1 MYQSHGDVPPN
12 HNDNDTGIQA
22 VDAVLN
28 PAAGSRQRSK
38 LVTPQASADY
48 LPRSQ
53 VQAAL
58 AAHPHARLLLFSAP
72 AGFGKTTALAALAE
86 QRRTTGSAVAW
97 FSLEAE
103 DDDPARFFLQLLKT
117 LGEAVPGLGNYAR
130 GYLQNTMQVPVN
142 AVLESLLVDLAQ
154 HNAPLL
160 LVLDDLHLLKDAELF
175 SALGRLVRLAPAS
188 FTLAVG
194 SRSLP
199 PLNLATL
206 RAKGWLLE
214 VGLDELRLSVEETR
228 DYMARTGLQLD
239 DAVLTALHSHTEG
252 WAIGVQLAS
261 LWLRHQPQ
269 ASEQMECLG
278 SDQATVGQYL
288 LASVFEHLPADLQD
302 ALLAL
307 GIASQLSGDLANALT
322 GRHDGQALLER
333 LETMQLFLV
342 PLDRERQWYRF
353 HHLFADFLRS
363 RLKARDPERLK
374 QLHFNASLWFTNHH
388 MQNLA
393 IEHASL
399 AEDPEMLA
407 ALVDGCG
414 LELIN
419 RGQLN
424 KIYRWRQ
431 KVPDEI
437 AERYPTLVL
446 ADVWNRATEMALP
459 EANQMLDEVLA
470 RWGGARA
477 ETQLSDKYLATLAVK
492 AALALQKDDL
502 ELCVTIARRVE
513 AQLGR
518 NQAFLEVA
526 ILVIGAMALVTLAQ
540 PDQARRLL
548 ALAQQRN
555 HFLEGRYLDMQLA
568 NVEILLALEQG
579 QVKQAQMLFDQMRS
593 QVMPHLADKSRAM
606 ALPVIVEA
614 LIAYQQGR
622 LDGLEERL
630 GAALTHIDVIRPI
643 DIYAQGMLFLARI
656 QRMQD
661 KPKEAQATLVLMQ
674 NLAARNQSWR
684 FYARAVADEIS
695 LMLQE
700 PGTDRVK
707 RAEQRFKGVDW
718 NKLASGSTHQ
728 GANSAL
734 WVQGLI
740 RVRLQQARGHFSEA
754 LHEITQLR
762 SKLQPNW
769 HGLQRL
775 RLDLLAALSYQR
787 LGYQERA
794 HSLLVQCLLSAEREG
809 VRSLFIEEGEA
820 IRQLLQL
827 LESAERQPALQGF
840 IRDLLASWPGQ
851 DARKSLDVLEEGLTD
866 REREVVCL
874 AAKGLSNEE
883 IGQQLALALGT
894 VKWHLHNIYEKLKV
908 RNRTQA
914 IRRARELGLLE
925 P

>member
-1 MYQSHGDVPPN
+1 M
-12 HNDNDTGIQA
+12 
-22 VDAVLN
+22 DAVLN
-28 PAAGSRQRSK
+28 PAAGSRQRAK

-72 AGFGKTTALAALAE
+72 AGFGKTTALAALAG
-86 QRRTTGSAVAW
+86 QRRAAGSAVAW

-103 DDDPARFFLQLLKT
+103 DDDPARFFQQLIKS
-117 LGEAVPGLGNYAR
+117 LGEAVPGVGDHAR
-130 GYLQNTMQVPVN
+130 GYLQNTMQVPAN
-142 AVLESLLVDLAQ
+142 AVLESLLVDLAR
-154 HNAPLL
+154 HGGPLL
-160 LVLDDLHLLKDAELF
+160 LVLDDLHLLKDPELF
-175 SALGRLVRLAPAS
+175 AALGRLVRLAPTGFS
-188 FTLAVG
+188 LAVG

-214 VGLDELRLSVEETR
+214 IGLDELRLSAEETR
-228 DYMARTGLQLD
+228 DYLARSGLQLD
-239 DAVLTALHSHTEG
+239 DAALAALHSHTEG

-269 ASEQMECLG
+269 AAEQMERLG

-288 LASVFEHLPADLQD
+288 LASVFEQLPADLQD

-307 GIASQLSGDLANALT
+307 GIASQLSGDLASALS
-322 GRHDGQALLER
+322 GRQDGQALLER
-333 LETMQLFLV
+333 LETLQLFLL

-353 HHLFADFLRS
+353 HQLFADFLRS
-363 RLKARDPERLK
+363 RLKASDPERFK

-431 KVPDEI
+431 KVPDDI

-446 ADVWNRATEMALP
+446 ADVWNRATELALP
-459 EANQMLDEVLA
+459 EANRMLDELLA
-470 RWGGARA
+470 RWGGTRA
-477 ETQLSDKYLATLAVK
+477 ESQLNDKYLATLAVK
-492 AALALQKDDL
+492 AAIALQKDDL
-502 ELCVTIARRVE
+502 ELCVAIARRVE

-526 ILVIGAMALVTLAQ
+526 ILVIGAMALAILAQ

-579 QVKQAQMLFDQMRS
+579 QVKQARMLFEQMRA
-593 QVMPHLADKSRAM
+593 QVTPQLGEKSRSM
-606 ALPVIVEA
+606 ALPVIVES

-622 LDGLEERL
+622 IEGMEERL
-630 GAALTHIDVIRPI
+630 AAALNHIDVIRPI
-643 DIYAQGMLFLARI
+643 DIYAQGLLFLARI

-661 KPKEAQATLVLMQ
+661 KVKEAQATLVLMQ
-674 NLAARNQSWR
+674 NLAARIQSWR
-684 FYARAVADEIS
+684 FYAQAVADEIS
-695 LMLQE
+695 LILQE
-700 PGTDRVK
+700 PGTDRIK

-718 NKLASGSTHQ
+718 NKLASGGSQH

-762 SKLQPNW
+762 GKLQPNW

-794 HSLLVQCLLSAEREG
+794 QSLLVQCLLSAEREG

-820 IRQLLQL
+820 IRQLLQQ

-840 IRDLLASWPGQ
+840 IRDLLAAWPGQ
-851 DARKSLDVLEEGLTD
+851 AARKSLEAPEEGLTD
-866 REREVVCL
+866 REREVICL

>member
-1 MYQSHGDVPPN
+1 MDKSHGDVPPF
-12 HNDNDTGIQA
+12 HNDNDIGIQA

-48 LPRSQ
+48 LPRPQ

-72 AGFGKTTALAALAE
+72 AGFGKTTALATLAE
-86 QRRTTGSAVAW
+86 QRRAAGSAVAW

-103 DDDPARFFLQLLKT
+103 DDDPARFFQQLIKT
-117 LGEAVPGLGNYAR
+117 LGESVPGLGDYAR

-142 AVLESLLVDLAQ
+142 AVLESLLVDLAR
-154 HNAPLL
+154 HSGPLL
-160 LVLDDLHLLKDAELF
+160 LVLDDLHLIKDPELYA
-175 SALGRLVRLAPAS
+175 ALGRLVRLAPAS
-188 FTLAVG
+188 FSLAVG

-199 PLNLATL
+199 PLSLATL

-214 VGLDELRLSVEETR
+214 IGLDELRLSAEETR
-228 DYMARTGLQLD
+228 DYLARSGLQLD
-239 DAVLTALHSHTEG
+239 DAVLAALHSHTEG

-269 ASEQMECLG
+269 AAEQMERLG
-278 SDQATVGQYL
+278 CDQATVGQYL
-288 LASVFEHLPADLQD
+288 LASVFEQLPAELQD

-322 GRHDGQALLER
+322 GRHDGQALLEQ
-333 LETMQLFLV
+333 LETMQLFLL

-353 HHLFADFLRS
+353 HHLFADFLRG
-363 RLKARDPERLK
+363 RLKASDPERLK

-414 LELIN
+414 LDLIN

-437 AERYPTLVL
+437 AERYPTLIL

-459 EANQMLDEVLA
+459 EANRMLDELLE

-492 AALALQKDDL
+492 AAIALQKDDL
-502 ELCVTIARRVE
+502 DLCVTIARRVE

-526 ILVIGAMALVTLAQ
+526 ILVIGAMAQVALVQ
-540 PDQARRLL
+540 PGQARRLL

-579 QVKQAQMLFDQMRS
+579 QVKQAQKLYEQMRA
-593 QVMPHLADKSRAM
+593 QVMPALGEKSRAM
-606 ALPVIVEA
+606 ALPVIVES

-622 LDGLEERL
+622 LAGLEERL
-630 GAALTHIDVIRPI
+630 AAALTHIDVIRPI
-643 DIYAQGMLFLARI
+643 DIYARGMLFLARI
-656 QRMQD
+656 QRMHD

-684 FYARAVADEIS
+684 YYARAVADEIS
-695 LMLQE
+695 LILQE
-700 PGTDRVK
+700 PGADRIK

-718 NKLASGSTHQ
+718 NKLAGDGSQH

-754 LHEITQLR
+754 LHEISQLR
-762 SKLQPNW
+762 GKLQPNW
-769 HGLQRL
+769 HGLLRL

-794 HSLLVQCLLSAEREG
+794 QSLLVQCLLSAEREG
-809 VRSLFIEEGEA
+809 VRSLFIEEGDA
-820 IRQLLQL
+820 IRQLLQQ
-827 LESAERQPALQGF
+827 LEAAERQPALQGF
-840 IRDLLASWPGQ
+840 IRDLLAAWPGQ
-851 DARKSLDVLEEGLTD
+851 DARKSQDVLEEGLTD

-883 IGQQLALALGT
+883 IGHQLALALGT